1 MIKDFLKEGTLYA
14 ISSVAAKGISL
25 LLIPIFTAYFTTEQ
39 FGIIEILYVFST
51 LASGLFSWQLGQ
63 AQIRFLGEHYKD
75 PERKKLISSTALWMV
90 LISYFI
96 GTSLLLLFRVELT
109 SLLGLER
116 GSHVRTFAVAMI
128 AMAFN
133 GVFLF
138 LGTHLQALRL
148 KKEFALSQFLHSF
161 VGIILTYLFV
171 ITFDFS
177 IIGVYYAAILV
188 FSIVIMYQLFCLR
201 KELIF
206 RFSKSIAAE
215 LLKFS
220 LPMVPAGLALIFF
233 TLSDRILLSIFST
246 QAELGIYSVAFKF
259 AFGLQL
265 IISGYSMAI
274 HPIVF
279 QTHRDENTKE
289 DLSSLLLGYTV
300 VGALAVFLLSLFSIE
315 TVEIFTQ
322 KAYYGAFRVMPLLYA
337 TTWVGGFVMFASGM
351 QVTKNTFLISAVIC
365 SALLV
370 NIVLAYYLIPSMNI
384 KGAALGTLLSTLLY
398 VIGLFLVS
406 MKLYPYHFARKSL
419 VTLVSSTILFVIT
432 ISVIFESIVIRM
444 NVAAKFSV
452 SFILLTMVIFFFIFR
467 DLDKKPQN

>member
-1 MIKDFLKEGTLYA
+1 
-14 ISSVAAKGISL
+14 
-25 LLIPIFTAYFTTEQ
+25 
-39 FGIIEILYVFST
+39 
-51 LASGLFSWQLGQ
+51 
-63 AQIRFLGEHYKD
+63 
-75 PERKKLISSTALWMV
+75 
-90 LISYFI
+90 
-96 GTSLLLLFRVELT
+96 
-109 SLLGLER
+109 
-116 GSHVRTFAVAMI
+116 
-128 AMAFN
+128 
-133 GVFLF
+133 
-138 LGTHLQALRL
+138 
-148 KKEFALSQFLHSF
+148 
-161 VGIILTYLFV
+161 
-171 ITFDFS
+171 
-177 IIGVYYAAILV
+177 
-188 FSIVIMYQLFCLR
+188 
-201 KELIF
+201 
-206 RFSKSIAAE
+206 
-215 LLKFS
+215 
-220 LPMVPAGLALIFF
+220 
-233 TLSDRILLSIFST
+233 
-246 QAELGIYSVAFKF
+246 
-259 AFGLQL
+259 
-265 IISGYSMAI
+265 
-274 HPIVF
+274 
-279 QTHRDENTKE
+279 
-289 DLSSLLLGYTV
+289 LLLGYTV